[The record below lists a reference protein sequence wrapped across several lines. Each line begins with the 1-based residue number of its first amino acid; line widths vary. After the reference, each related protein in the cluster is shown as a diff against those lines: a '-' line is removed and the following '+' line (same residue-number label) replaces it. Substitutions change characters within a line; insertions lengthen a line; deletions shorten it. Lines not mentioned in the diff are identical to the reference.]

1 VRAGSQELVLVCA
14 PAAFSKTALL
24 ADSVGR
30 ATVRWTRRGNRPVD
44 QAGQPSGGPRRRC
57 PIRPPSLY
65 GGQPRI
71 PATWDAER
79 TRLNG

>member
-24 ADSVGR
+24 AYSVGR

-44 QAGQPSGGPRRRC
+44 HVAGAHSPAIPPMAANPASPPPGTPSAPG
-57 PIRPPSLY
+57 
-65 GGQPRI
+65 
-71 PATWDAER
+71 
-79 TRLNG
+79 